1 MLNIYLISSAWH
13 FISLYLFLSLSWFI
27 YIIVFCGLVRFSL
40 PWTISILSSSSF
52 AASSSPPLPPLACC
66 ALLHQFYWLFPS
78 FHSIECTISLA
89 GVPHAAVSLSA
100 ADSRTQLRLQFEH
113 CSCIILVRHA
123 VFGQQSIVFGG
134 TNCCHNLPMN
144 MGVVQ
149 PPFPFFGIIALTT
162 RLTPAEEPKV
172 LI

>member
-13 FISLYLFLSLSWFI
+13 FISFYLSLSLLVHLHHRLLRLSALFAPLNYFHFVIKFI
-27 YIIVFCGLVRFSL
+27 CCLLQPYV
-40 PWTISILSSSSF
+40 
-52 AASSSPPLPPLACC
+52 PPLACC

-144 MGVVQ
+144 MGVVR
-149 PPFPFFGIIALTT
+149 PPFPFLG
-162 RLTPAEEPKV
+162 
-172 LI
+172 